1 MFVEFFTSNS
11 IRIQVLEVS
20 VLLGKTAF
28 IQCYCFLP
36 SGLTLYKLD
45 MDTEEYSKWGA
56 DDDYIK
62 HWICSKVPLL
72 GHPVDNVEELPNQ
85 PVLQSNLDANDNRSF
100 HNEMDIQKINDLET
114 QLNEQKLKLDK
125 ILGLLGKN
133 NLI

>member
-85 PVLQSNLDANDNRSF
+85 PVLQSN
-100 HNEMDIQKINDLET
+100 
-114 QLNEQKLKLDK
+114 
-125 ILGLLGKN
+125 
-133 NLI
+133 

>member
-1 MFVEFFTSNS
+1 
-11 IRIQVLEVS
+11 
-20 VLLGKTAF
+20 
-28 IQCYCFLP
+28 
-36 SGLTLYKLD
+36 
-45 MDTEEYSKWGA
+45 MDNEEYSKWEA